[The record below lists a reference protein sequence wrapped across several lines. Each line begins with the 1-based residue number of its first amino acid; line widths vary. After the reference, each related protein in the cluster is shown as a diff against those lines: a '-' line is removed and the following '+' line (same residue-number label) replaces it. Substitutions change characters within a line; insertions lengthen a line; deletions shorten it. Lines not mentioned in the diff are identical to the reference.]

1 MANKMFDFPQTKGS
15 FQVRGIVNGV
25 EKDSFYIEKQTKT
38 GKEFRMINFGVEYD
52 NKKTIFPTLNGMPRD
67 KVYFSKKDKDT
78 GNTDIKAIAWKDRI
92 KKAPEGYRM
101 IGVLAGLQKIKDENG
116 KVRNDNKTL
125 TEYDA
130 CEYISENLQDGDSV
144 LVKGNIEFDSYIKN
158 GDVVRTTKF
167 IPNQV
172 SLCKNDVDFEA
183 EDYQPAHD
191 FTQTIVFVG
200 IDQEREDD
208 KPTGRF
214 IVEAKIV
221 NYNSIE
227 SAEFIIRDSK
237 LATLFKKNL
246 KPYNSI
252 QVYAQIDVVNNIEEA
267 NEEDSDDCW
276 GETNKMDNKRVAGSS
291 HRELVITGAK
301 PTTIDRDTYS
311 EKAISEAIKK
321 INASKKAEQNFT
333 GKAATTSNTDE
344 DDDDWDS
351 FDDDENDDNPWD

>member
-1 MANKMFDFPQTKGS
+1 MANKLFELPQTKGT

-25 EKDSFYIEKQTKT
+25 EKDSFYVEKQTRT

-52 NKKTIFPTLNGMPRD
+52 DKKTIFPTLNGMPRD

-78 GNTDIKAIAWKDRI
+78 GNTDTKAIAWKDRI

-144 LVKGNIEFDSYIKN
+144 FVKGNLEFGSYTNKD
-158 GDVVRTTKF
+158 GEVSRTTKF
-167 IPNQV
+167 VPTQI
-172 SLCKNDVDFEA
+172 SLCQNDVDFDA
-183 EDYQPAHD
+183 EDYAPAHD

-200 IDQEREDD
+200 IDQEREND

-214 IVEAKIV
+214 VVDAKIV

-227 SAEFIIRDSK
+227 SAEFIIEDAK
-237 LATLFKKNL
+237 LAKQMRSGL

-252 QVYAQIDVVNNIEEA
+252 QVHGHINVVNNVEDV
-267 NEEDSDDCW
+267 NDEEDDDCW
-276 GETNKMDNKRVAGSS
+276 GESNDMDNKRVFAPT
-291 HRELVITGAK
+291 HRELIITGAK
-301 PTTIDRDTYS
+301 PSTIDKETYT
-311 EKAISEAIKK
+311 EKAIDEAIKK
-321 INASKKAEQNFT
+321 VNASKKAEQDFT
-333 GKAATTSNTDE
+333 GKAESTSNV
-344 DDDDWDS
+344 DDDWGDDAS
-351 FDDDENDDNPWD
+351 DDEDEPW

>member
-1 MANKMFDFPQTKGS
+1 MANKLFELPQTKGT
-15 FQVRGIVNGV
+15 FQVRGIVSGV
-25 EKDSFYIEKQTKT
+25 EKDSFYVEKQTRT

-52 NKKTIFPTLNGMPRD
+52 DKKTIFPTLNGMPRD

-78 GNTDIKAIAWKDRI
+78 GNTDTKAIAWKDRI

-144 LVKGNIEFDSYIKN
+144 FVKGNLEFGSYTNKD
-158 GDVVRTTKF
+158 GEVSRTTKF
-167 IPNQV
+167 VPTRI
-172 SLCKNDVDFEA
+172 SLCQNDVDFEA
-183 EDYQPAHD
+183 EDYAPAHD

-200 IDQEREDD
+200 IDQEREND

-214 IVEAKIV
+214 VVDAKIV

-227 SAEFIIRDSK
+227 SAEFIIEDAK
-237 LATLFKKNL
+237 LAKKMRSGL

-252 QVYAQIDVVNNIEEA
+252 QVHGHINVVNNVEDV
-267 NEEDSDDCW
+267 NDEEDDDCW
-276 GETNKMDNKRVAGSS
+276 GESNDMDNKRVFAPT
-291 HRELVITGAK
+291 HRELIITGAK
-301 PTTIDRDTYS
+301 PSTIDKETYT
-311 EKAISEAIKK
+311 EKAIDEAIKK
-321 INASKKAEQNFT
+321 VNASKKAEQDFT
-333 GKAATTSNTDE
+333 GKAESTSNVDDDWGDDAS
-344 DDDDWDS
+344 DDDD
-351 FDDDENDDNPWD
+351 EPW

>member
-1 MANKMFDFPQTKGS
+1 MANKLFELPQTKGT
-15 FQVRGIVNGV
+15 FQVRGIVSGV
-25 EKDSFYIEKQTKT
+25 EKDSFYVEKQTRT

-52 NKKTIFPTLNGMPRD
+52 DKKTIFPTLNGMPRD

-78 GNTDIKAIAWKDRI
+78 GNTDTKAIAWKDRI

-144 LVKGNIEFDSYIKN
+144 FVKGNLEFGSYTNKD
-158 GDVVRTTKF
+158 GEVSRTTKF
-167 IPNQV
+167 VPTQI
-172 SLCKNDVDFEA
+172 SLCQNDVDFEA
-183 EDYQPAHD
+183 EDYAPAHD

-200 IDQEREDD
+200 IDQEREND

-214 IVEAKIV
+214 VVDAKIV

-227 SAEFIIRDSK
+227 SAEFIIEDAK
-237 LATLFKKNL
+237 LAKQMRSGL

-252 QVYAQIDVVNNIEEA
+252 QVHGHINVVNNVEDV
-267 NEEDSDDCW
+267 NDEEDDDCW
-276 GETNKMDNKRVAGSS
+276 GESNDMDNKRVFAPT
-291 HRELVITGAK
+291 HRELIITGAK
-301 PTTIDRDTYS
+301 PSTIDKETYT
-311 EKAISEAIKK
+311 EKAIDEAIKK
-321 INASKKAEQNFT
+321 VNASKKAEQDFT
-333 GKAATTSNTDE
+333 GKAESTSNVDDDWGDDAS
-344 DDDDWDS
+344 DDDD
-351 FDDDENDDNPWD
+351 EPW

>member
-1 MANKMFDFPQTKGS
+1 MANKLFELPQTKGT
-15 FQVRGIVNGV
+15 FQVRGIVSGV
-25 EKDSFYIEKQTKT
+25 EKDSFYVEKQTRT

-52 NKKTIFPTLNGMPRD
+52 DKKTIFPTLNGMPRD

-78 GNTDIKAIAWKDRI
+78 GNTDTKAIAWKDRI

-144 LVKGNIEFDSYIKN
+144 FVKGNLEFGSYTNKD
-158 GDVVRTTKF
+158 GEVSRTTKF
-167 IPNQV
+167 VPTQI
-172 SLCKNDVDFEA
+172 SLCQNDVDFEA
-183 EDYQPAHD
+183 EDYAPAHD

-200 IDQEREDD
+200 IDQEREND

-214 IVEAKIV
+214 VVDAKIV

-227 SAEFIIRDSK
+227 SAEFIIEDAK
-237 LATLFKKNL
+237 LAKQMRSGL

-252 QVYAQIDVVNNIEEA
+252 QVHGHINVVNNVEDV
-267 NEEDSDDCW
+267 NDEEDDDCW
-276 GETNKMDNKRVAGSS
+276 GESNDMDNKRVFAPT
-291 HRELVITGAK
+291 HRELIITGAK
-301 PTTIDRDTYS
+301 PSTIDKETYT
-311 EKAISEAIKK
+311 EKAIDDAIKK
-321 INASKKAEQNFT
+321 VNASKKAEQDFT
-333 GKAATTSNTDE
+333 GKAESTSNVDDDWGDDASDDE
-344 DDDDWDS
+344 DD
-351 FDDDENDDNPWD
+351 PW

>member
-1 MANKMFDFPQTKGS
+1 MANKLFELPQTKGT

-25 EKDSFYIEKQTKT
+25 EKDSFYVEKQTRT

-52 NKKTIFPTLNGMPRD
+52 DKKTIFPTLNGMPRD

-78 GNTDIKAIAWKDRI
+78 GNTDTKAIAWKDRI

-144 LVKGNIEFDSYIKN
+144 FVKGNLEFGSYTNKD
-158 GDVVRTTKF
+158 GEVSRTTKF
-167 IPNQV
+167 VPTQI
-172 SLCKNDVDFEA
+172 SLCQKDVDFNA
-183 EDYQPAHD
+183 EDYAPAHD

-200 IDQEREDD
+200 IDQEREND

-214 IVEAKIV
+214 VVDAKIV

-227 SAEFIIRDSK
+227 SAEFIIEDAK
-237 LATLFKKNL
+237 LAKQMRSGL

-252 QVYAQIDVVNNIEEA
+252 QVHGHINVVNNVEDV
-267 NEEDSDDCW
+267 NDEEDDDCW
-276 GETNKMDNKRVAGSS
+276 GESNDMDNKRVFAPT
-291 HRELVITGAK
+291 HRELIITGAK
-301 PTTIDRDTYS
+301 PSTIDKETYT
-311 EKAISEAIKK
+311 EKAIDDAIKK
-321 INASKKAEQNFT
+321 VNASKKAEQDFT
-333 GKAATTSNTDE
+333 GKAESTSNV
-344 DDDDWDS
+344 DDDWGDDAS
-351 FDDDENDDNPWD
+351 DDEDEPW

>member
-1 MANKMFDFPQTKGS
+1 MANKLFELPQTKGT
-15 FQVRGIVNGV
+15 FQVRGIVSGV
-25 EKDSFYIEKQTKT
+25 EKDSFYVEKQTRT

-52 NKKTIFPTLNGMPRD
+52 DKKTIFPTLNGMPRD

-78 GNTDIKAIAWKDRI
+78 GNTDTKAIAWKDRI

-144 LVKGNIEFDSYIKN
+144 FVKGNLEFGSYTNKD
-158 GDVVRTTKF
+158 GEVSHTTKF
-167 IPNQV
+167 VPTQV
-172 SLCKNDVDFEA
+172 SLCQKDVDFDA
-183 EDYQPAHD
+183 EDYVPAHD

-200 IDQEREDD
+200 IDQEREND

-214 IVEAKIV
+214 VVDAKIV

-227 SAEFIIRDSK
+227 SAEFIIEDAK
-237 LATLFKKNL
+237 LAKQMRSGL

-252 QVYAQIDVVNNIEEA
+252 QVHGHIDVVNNVEDV
-267 NEEDSDDCW
+267 NDEEDDDCW
-276 GETNKMDNKRVAGSS
+276 GESNDMDNKRVFAPT
-291 HRELVITGAK
+291 HRELIITGAK
-301 PTTIDRDTYS
+301 PSTIDKETYT
-311 EKAISEAIKK
+311 EKAIDDAIKK
-321 INASKKAEQNFT
+321 VNASKKAEQDFT
-333 GKAATTSNTDE
+333 GKAESTSNVDDDWGDDAS
-344 DDDDWDS
+344 DDDD
-351 FDDDENDDNPWD
+351 EPW

>member
-1 MANKMFDFPQTKGS
+1 MANKLFELPQTKGT

-25 EKDSFYIEKQTKT
+25 EKDSFYVEKQTRT

-52 NKKTIFPTLNGMPRD
+52 DKKTIFPTLNGMPRD

-78 GNTDIKAIAWKDRI
+78 GNTDTKAIAWKDRI

-116 KVRNDNKTL
+116 KVRNDNKTI

-144 LVKGNIEFDSYIKN
+144 FVKGNLEFGSYTNKD
-158 GDVVRTTKF
+158 GEVSRTTKF
-167 IPNQV
+167 VPTQI
-172 SLCKNDVDFEA
+172 SLCQNDVDFDA
-183 EDYQPAHD
+183 EDYAPAHD

-200 IDQEREDD
+200 IDQEREND

-214 IVEAKIV
+214 VVDAKIV

-227 SAEFIIRDSK
+227 SAEFIIEDAK
-237 LATLFKKNL
+237 LAKQMRSGL

-252 QVYAQIDVVNNIEEA
+252 QVHGHINVVNNVEDV
-267 NEEDSDDCW
+267 NDEEDDDCW
-276 GETNKMDNKRVAGSS
+276 GESNDMDNKRVFAPT
-291 HRELVITGAK
+291 HRELIITGAK
-301 PTTIDRDTYS
+301 PSTIDKETYT
-311 EKAISEAIKK
+311 EKAIDEAIKK
-321 INASKKAEQNFT
+321 VNASKKAEQDFT
-333 GKAATTSNTDE
+333 GKAESTSNV
-344 DDDDWDS
+344 DDDWGDDAS
-351 FDDDENDDNPWD
+351 DDEDEPW

>member
-25 EKDSFYIEKQTKT
+25 EKDSFYVEKQTKT

-52 NKKTIFPTLNGMPRD
+52 DKKTIYPTLNGMPRD

-78 GNTDIKAIAWKDRI
+78 GNTDTKVIAWKDRI

-144 LVKGNIEFDSYIKN
+144 FVKGNIEFGSYTNKD
-158 GDVVRTTKF
+158 GEVSRTTKF
-167 IPNQV
+167 VPTQI
-172 SLCKNDVDFEA
+172 SLCQNDVDFEA
-183 EDYQPAHD
+183 EDYAPAHD

-200 IDQEREDD
+200 IDQEREND

-214 IVEAKIV
+214 VVDAKIV

-227 SAEFIIRDSK
+227 SAEFIIEDAK
-237 LATLFKKNL
+237 LAKQMRSGL

-252 QVYAQIDVVNNIEEA
+252 QVHGHINVVNNVEDV
-267 NEEDSDDCW
+267 NDEEDDDCW
-276 GETNKMDNKRVAGSS
+276 GESNDMDNKRVFAPT
-291 HRELVITGAK
+291 HRELIITGAK
-301 PTTIDRDTYS
+301 PSTIDKETYT
-311 EKAISEAIKK
+311 EKAIDEAIKK
-321 INASKKAEQNFT
+321 VNASKKAEQDFT
-333 GKAATTSNTDE
+333 GKAESTSNV
-344 DDDDWDS
+344 DDDWGDDAS
-351 FDDDENDDNPWD
+351 DDEDEPW

>member
-52 NKKTIFPTLNGMPRD
+52 DKKTIYPTLNGMPRD

-78 GNTDIKAIAWKDRI
+78 GNTDTKVIAWKDRI

-144 LVKGNIEFDSYIKN
+144 FVKGNLEFGSYTNKD
-158 GDVVRTTKF
+158 GEVSRTTKF
-167 IPNQV
+167 VPTQI
-172 SLCKNDVDFEA
+172 SLCQKDVDFEA
-183 EDYQPAHD
+183 EDYAPAHD

-200 IDQEREDD
+200 IDQEREND

-214 IVEAKIV
+214 VVDAKIV

-227 SAEFIIRDSK
+227 SAEFIIEDAK
-237 LATLFKKNL
+237 LAKQMRSGL

-252 QVYAQIDVVNNIEEA
+252 QVHGHINVVNNVEDV
-267 NEEDSDDCW
+267 NDEEDDDCW
-276 GETNKMDNKRVAGSS
+276 GESNDMDNKRVFAPT
-291 HRELVITGAK
+291 HRELIITGAK
-301 PTTIDRDTYS
+301 PSTIDKETYT
-311 EKAISEAIKK
+311 EKAIDEAIKK
-321 INASKKAEQNFT
+321 VNASKKAEHDFS
-333 GKAATTSNTDE
+333 GKAESTSNV
-344 DDDDWDS
+344 DDDWGDDAS
-351 FDDDENDDNPWD
+351 DDEDEPW

>member
-1 MANKMFDFPQTKGS
+1 MANKLFELPQTKGT
-15 FQVRGIVNGV
+15 FQVRGIVSGV
-25 EKDSFYIEKQTKT
+25 EKDSFYVEKQTRT

-52 NKKTIFPTLNGMPRD
+52 DKKTIFPTLNGMPRD

-78 GNTDIKAIAWKDRI
+78 GNTDTKAIAWKDRI

-144 LVKGNIEFDSYIKN
+144 FVKGNLEFGSYTNKD
-158 GDVVRTTKF
+158 GEVSRTTKF
-167 IPNQV
+167 VPTQI
-172 SLCKNDVDFEA
+172 SLCQNDVDFEA
-183 EDYQPAHD
+183 EDYAPAHD

-200 IDQEREDD
+200 IDQEREND

-214 IVEAKIV
+214 VVDAKIV

-227 SAEFIIRDSK
+227 SAEFIIEDAK
-237 LATLFKKNL
+237 LAKQMRSGL

-252 QVYAQIDVVNNIEEA
+252 QVHGHINVVNNVEDV
-267 NEEDSDDCW
+267 NDEEDDDCW
-276 GETNKMDNKRVAGSS
+276 GESNDMDNKRVFAPT
-291 HRELVITGAK
+291 HRELIITGAK
-301 PTTIDRDTYS
+301 PSTIDKDTYT
-311 EKAISEAIKK
+311 EKAIDEAIKK
-321 INASKKAEQNFT
+321 VNASKKAEQDFT
-333 GKAATTSNTDE
+333 GKAESTSNV
-344 DDDDWDS
+344 DDDWGDDAS
-351 FDDDENDDNPWD
+351 DDEDEPW

>member
-1 MANKMFDFPQTKGS
+1 MANKLFELPQTKGT
-15 FQVRGIVNGV
+15 FQVRGIVSGV
-25 EKDSFYIEKQTKT
+25 EKDSFYVEKQTRT

-52 NKKTIFPTLNGMPRD
+52 DKKTIFPTLNGMPRD

-78 GNTDIKAIAWKDRI
+78 GNTDTKAIAWKDRI

-144 LVKGNIEFDSYIKN
+144 FVKGNLEFGSYTNKD
-158 GDVVRTTKF
+158 GEVSRTTKF
-167 IPNQV
+167 VPTQI
-172 SLCKNDVDFEA
+172 SLCQNDVDFEA
-183 EDYQPAHD
+183 EDYAPAHD

-200 IDQEREDD
+200 IDQEREND

-214 IVEAKIV
+214 VVDAKIV

-227 SAEFIIRDSK
+227 SAEFIIEDAK
-237 LATLFKKNL
+237 LAKQMRSGL

-252 QVYAQIDVVNNIEEA
+252 QVHGHINVVNNVEDV
-267 NEEDSDDCW
+267 NDEEDDDCW
-276 GETNKMDNKRVAGSS
+276 GESNDMDNKRVFAPT
-291 HRELVITGAK
+291 HRELIITGAK
-301 PTTIDRDTYS
+301 PSTIDKETYT
-311 EKAISEAIKK
+311 EKAIDEAIKK
-321 INASKKAEQNFT
+321 VNASKKAEQDFT
-333 GKAATTSNTDE
+333 GKAESTSNV
-344 DDDDWDS
+344 DDDWGDDAS
-351 FDDDENDDNPWD
+351 DDEDEPW

>member
-1 MANKMFDFPQTKGS
+1 MANKLFELPQTKGT
-15 FQVRGIVNGV
+15 FQVRGIVSGV
-25 EKDSFYIEKQTKT
+25 EKDSFYVEKQTRT

-52 NKKTIFPTLNGMPRD
+52 DKKTIFPTLNGMPRD

-78 GNTDIKAIAWKDRI
+78 GNTDTKAIAWKDRI

-144 LVKGNIEFDSYIKN
+144 FVKGNLEFGSYTNKD
-158 GDVVRTTKF
+158 GEVSRTTKF
-167 IPNQV
+167 VPTQV
-172 SLCKNDVDFEA
+172 SLCQKDVDFEA
-183 EDYQPAHD
+183 EDYAPAHD

-200 IDQEREDD
+200 IDQEREND

-214 IVEAKIV
+214 VVDAKIV

-227 SAEFIIRDSK
+227 SAEFIIEDAK
-237 LATLFKKNL
+237 LAKQMRSGL

-252 QVYAQIDVVNNIEEA
+252 QVHGHINVVNNVEDV
-267 NEEDSDDCW
+267 NDEEDDDCW
-276 GETNKMDNKRVAGSS
+276 GESNDMDNKRVFAPT
-291 HRELVITGAK
+291 HRELIITGAK
-301 PTTIDRDTYS
+301 PSTIDKETYT
-311 EKAISEAIKK
+311 EKAIDDAIKK
-321 INASKKAEQNFT
+321 VNASKKAEQDFT
-333 GKAATTSNTDE
+333 GKAESTSNV
-344 DDDDWDS
+344 DDDWGDDAS
-351 FDDDENDDNPWD
+351 DDEDEPW

>member
-1 MANKMFDFPQTKGS
+1 MANKLFELPQTKGT
-15 FQVRGIVNGV
+15 FQVRGIVSGV
-25 EKDSFYIEKQTKT
+25 EKDSFYVEKQTRT

-52 NKKTIFPTLNGMPRD
+52 DKKTIFPTLNGMPRD

-144 LVKGNIEFDSYIKN
+144 FVKGNLEFGSYTNKD
-158 GDVVRTTKF
+158 GEVSRTTKF
-167 IPNQV
+167 VPTQI
-172 SLCKNDVDFEA
+172 SLCQNDVDFEA
-183 EDYQPAHD
+183 ADYAPAHD

-200 IDQEREDD
+200 IDQEREND

-214 IVEAKIV
+214 VVDAKIV

-227 SAEFIIRDSK
+227 SAEFIIEDAK
-237 LATLFKKNL
+237 LAKQMRSGL

-252 QVYAQIDVVNNIEEA
+252 QVHGHINVVNNVEDV
-267 NEEDSDDCW
+267 NDEEDDDCW
-276 GETNKMDNKRVAGSS
+276 GESNDMDNKRVFAPT
-291 HRELVITGAK
+291 HRELIITGAK
-301 PTTIDRDTYS
+301 PSTIDKETYT
-311 EKAISEAIKK
+311 EKAIDDAIKK
-321 INASKKAEQNFT
+321 VNASKKAEQDFT
-333 GKAATTSNTDE
+333 GKAESTSNV
-344 DDDDWDS
+344 DDDWGDDAS
-351 FDDDENDDNPWD
+351 DDEDEPW

>member
-1 MANKMFDFPQTKGS
+1 MANKLFELPQTKGT
-15 FQVRGIVNGV
+15 FQVRGIVSGV
-25 EKDSFYIEKQTKT
+25 EKDSFYVEKQTRT

-52 NKKTIFPTLNGMPRD
+52 DKKTIFPTLNGMPRD

-78 GNTDIKAIAWKDRI
+78 GNTDTKAIAWKDRI

-144 LVKGNIEFDSYIKN
+144 FVKGNLEFGSYTNKD
-158 GDVVRTTKF
+158 GEVSRTTKF
-167 IPNQV
+167 VPTQI
-172 SLCKNDVDFEA
+172 SLCQNDVDFEA
-183 EDYQPAHD
+183 EDYAPAHD

-200 IDQEREDD
+200 IDQEREND

-214 IVEAKIV
+214 VVDAKIV

-227 SAEFIIRDSK
+227 SAEFIIEDAK
-237 LATLFKKNL
+237 LAKQMRSGL

-252 QVYAQIDVVNNIEEA
+252 QVHGHINVVNNVEDV
-267 NEEDSDDCW
+267 NDEEDDDCW
-276 GETNKMDNKRVAGSS
+276 GESNDMDKRVFAPT
-291 HRELVITGAK
+291 HRELIITGAK
-301 PTTIDRDTYS
+301 PSTIDKETYT
-311 EKAISEAIKK
+311 EKAIDEAIKK
-321 INASKKAEQNFT
+321 VNASKKAEQDFT
-333 GKAATTSNTDE
+333 GKAESTSNV
-344 DDDDWDS
+344 DDDWGDDAS
-351 FDDDENDDNPWD
+351 DDEDEPW

>member
-1 MANKMFDFPQTKGS
+1 MANKLFELPQTKGT
-15 FQVRGIVNGV
+15 FQVRGIVSGV
-25 EKDSFYIEKQTKT
+25 EKDSFYVEKQTRT

-52 NKKTIFPTLNGMPRD
+52 DKKTIFPTLNGMPRD

-78 GNTDIKAIAWKDRI
+78 GNTDTKAIAWKDRI

-144 LVKGNIEFDSYIKN
+144 FVKGNLEFGSYTNKD
-158 GDVVRTTKF
+158 GEVSHTTKF
-167 IPNQV
+167 VPTQV
-172 SLCKNDVDFEA
+172 SLCQKDVDFEA
-183 EDYQPAHD
+183 EDYAPAHD

-200 IDQEREDD
+200 IDQEREND

-214 IVEAKIV
+214 VVDAKIV

-227 SAEFIIRDSK
+227 SAEFIIEDAK
-237 LATLFKKNL
+237 LAKQMRSGL

-252 QVYAQIDVVNNIEEA
+252 QVHGHINVVNNVEDV
-267 NEEDSDDCW
+267 NDEEDDDCW
-276 GETNKMDNKRVAGSS
+276 GESNDMDNKRVFAPT
-291 HRELVITGAK
+291 HRELIITGAK
-301 PTTIDRDTYS
+301 PSTIDKETYT
-311 EKAISEAIKK
+311 EKAIDDAIKK
-321 INASKKAEQNFT
+321 VNASKKAEQDVT
-333 GKAATTSNTDE
+333 GNAESTSNV
-344 DDDDWDS
+344 DDDWGDDAS
-351 FDDDENDDNPWD
+351 DDEDEPW